1 MNWQF
6 VEATLF
12 NLTINIIYAVISLIV
27 AILAL
32 GFVDKVLLKRVDI
45 QQELKNNNVSVA
57 IAASAILLFVAL
69 IISFG
74 LKG

>member
-1 MNWQF
+1 MNWEF
-6 VEATLF
+6 LEATIF
-12 NLTINIIYAVISLIV
+12 NLTINICYAVVSLIV

-32 GFVDKVLLKRVDI
+32 GFVDRVLLTKVDI
-45 QQELKNNNVSVA
+45 QQELKDGNVSVA

>member
-1 MNWQF
+1 MNIF
-6 VEATLF
+6 
-12 NLTINIIYAVISLIV
+12 YAVISLIV

-32 GFVDKVLLKRVDI
+32 GFVDKILLRKVDI
-45 QQELKNNNVSVA
+45 QEELKKNNTAVA
-57 IAASAILLFVAL
+57 IVASAILIFVAL